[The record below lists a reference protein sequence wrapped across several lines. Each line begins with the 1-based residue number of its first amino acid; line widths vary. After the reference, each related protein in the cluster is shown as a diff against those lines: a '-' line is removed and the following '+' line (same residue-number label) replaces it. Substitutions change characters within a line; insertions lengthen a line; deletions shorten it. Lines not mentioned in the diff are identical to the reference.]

1 MRLALRRSVLPNPL
15 VAMTMNLS
23 SRSGVRKL
31 SISGV
36 RWRSDSS
43 KSSATRMSSAS
54 TVQARICVPRGLTA
68 EGSSENSPSAR
79 PRPDP
84 ALVAHPRGIRVL
96 SSANCTS
103 RMTLAPLR
111 GGVRMR
117 KRTVIGFA
125 SLLLGSAV
133 LVGTP
138 ALTGAQEEIRLGAFL
153 PISGI
158 SADVGAQMK
167 AGTEVAAERMG
178 TLQVGG
184 KPMKVRVI
192 WYDDEGKGDVGLN
205 VVTRAL
211 TVDKIHVGMGFLS
224 SDVFIRVMDEFQKAS
239 TPVVTCC
246 SASLKIGE
254 KIAQGKMEYAFQLSP
269 TANDVEVAAD
279 EFVDRGVTD
288 LTPQWAKIKRTGAQ
302 ATIGEIY
309 GSSGPVLFNQ
319 WFELKVPSVVA
330 HMGATVSAQTFI
342 DQHVK
347 QTDLAIVNNRW
358 WPAKYSAVSEPMMA
372 AYQKKTGT
380 DPTNFAV
387 QAHDATLVLLDAIQ
401 KAGSL
406 DPRKIQAALE
416 SGTFVTAW
424 GTRKFTPLSEG
435 HRMPIQTVVVQIQSG
450 KKVPI
455 YPESVAA
462 AAGGKYMPV
471 PPYAWDKK

>member
-1 MRLALRRSVLPNPL
+1 MRKPATLVLL
-15 VAMTMNLS
+15 FIWV
-23 SRSGVRKL
+23 
-31 SISGV
+31 
-36 RWRSDSS
+36 
-43 KSSATRMSSAS
+43 
-54 TVQARICVPRGLTA
+54 GLTA
-68 EGSSENSPSAR
+68 
-79 PRPDP
+79 
-84 ALVAHPRGIRVL
+84 L
-96 SSANCTS
+96 
-103 RMTLAPLR
+103 LAVPLE
-111 GGVRMR
+111 
-117 KRTVIGFA
+117 A
-125 SLLLGSAV
+125 A
-133 LVGTP
+133 
-138 ALTGAQEEIRLGAFL
+138 AQDEVKLGAFL

-167 AGTEVAAERMG
+167 AGVEVALERMP
-178 TLQVGG
+178 TVRLGG
-184 KPMKVRVI
+184 KATKVHVI

-211 TVDKIHVGMGFLS
+211 TVDRIHVGMGFLS

-239 TPVVTCC
+239 IPVVTCC

-254 KIAQGKMEYAFQLSP
+254 KISQNKMQYAFQLSP
-269 TANDVEVAAD
+269 TANDIARSVAAAVAQHVKPKKIALLNENTDAGRDFSRIVREWFGANAKDVEVAAD

-288 LTPQWAKIKRTGAQ
+288 LTPQWAKIKRSGAQ

-319 WFELKVPSVVA
+319 WFELKVPSLIA
-330 HMGATVSAQTFI
+330 HMGATVSAQTFV
-342 DQHVK
+342 DQHAK
-347 QTDLAIVNNRW
+347 QMDLAIVNNRW
-358 WPAKYSAVSEPMMA
+358 WPAKYSEVSEPMMA
-372 AYQKKTGT
+372 AYKKKTGT

-406 DPRKIQAALE
+406 DPQKIQAALE

-424 GTRKFTPLSEG
+424 GTRKFTPLAEG
-435 HRMPIQTVVVQIQSG
+435 HRMPIQTVVVQIQGG

-462 AAGGKYMPV
+462 ASGGKFVPA